1 MNSTNPWFSWEYVQ
15 DNAAELLSAG
25 REHLGITLASL
36 LLAVAAAVPLALLVR
51 TRPRLCG
58 PIIGFSG
65 VLYTIPSLALIS
77 VLWPVFGLSPVTVVV
92 ALAIYAL
99 LVLIRALLVGLS
111 GVSEQTVDAA
121 TGMGLDDRQLL
132 WRVQAPL
139 ALPSALAGL
148 RIATV
153 STVGMVTVGALVG
166 YGGYGSMILAGL
178 NENFYH
184 AKIAT
189 ATICAVGLAV
199 ALDGLILL
207 LERRVTRWNRGR

>member
-1 MNSTNPWFSWEYVQ
+1 MNPDNPWFSWEYISTHGPELV
-15 DNAAELLSAG
+15 AAG
-25 REHLGITLASL
+25 KEHLGITVAAL
-36 LLAVAAAVPLALLVR
+36 LLAVAVAVPLALLVR
-51 TRPRLCG
+51 TRPALSG
-58 PIIGFSG
+58 PIIGVSG
-65 VLYTIPSLALIS
+65 LLYTIPSLALIS
-77 VLWPVFGLSPVTVVV
+77 LLWPVFGLSPVTVVV

-99 LVLIRALLVGLS
+99 LVLVRAILVGLA
-111 GVSEQTVDAA
+111 GVPDQAIDAA
-121 TGMGLDDRQLL
+121 IGMGMDDRQLL

-139 ALPSALAGL
+139 ALPTALAGL

-189 ATICAVGLAV
+189 ATMCAVALAV
-199 ALDGLILL
+199 ALDGLILAV
-207 LERRVTRWNRGR
+207 ERRTTAWSRGH